1 MSKDGTVSLTAESL
15 SMQAR
20 GLEAFGRKVTTTAS
34 HLMGPLDPT
43 QSSSYQSAM
52 GEVSKQ
58 LRRPTLQRS
67 MFSMAKTTPTDM
79 VRSRLSTSEI
89 QHRALSYI
97 PDTLLKDIPED
108 DSSYSLFKGFQ
119 ASFPDFTYEGKKHRR
134 RVSRGRKML
143 EEGHVDPTSPQAVQK
158 LQKEKATMLHEFEML
173 GIRKNMASSEIREID
188 NKIANL
194 AGMRRIILD
203 RLADLEQEESILEH
217 DSKAV
222 LVFAGS
228 WNFLLIRT
236 SCGCGEPIGRSRRV
250 GTRGRVRGRSTYANA
265 GK

>member
-1 MSKDGTVSLTAESL
+1 MSKDGTVSLTADSL

-43 QSSSYQSAM
+43 QSTHYQTAM

-108 DSSYSLFKGFQ
+108 ENTYSLFKGFQ

-143 EEGHVDPTSPQAVQK
+143 EDGHIDPNSPQAVQK
-158 LQKEKATMLHEFEML
+158 LQREKATMMHEFEML

-217 DSKAV
+217 DSKAADISV
-222 LVFAGS
+222 K
-228 WNFLLIRT
+228 
-236 SCGCGEPIGRSRRV
+236 
-250 GTRGRVRGRSTYANA
+250 TRLDSTNI
-265 GK
+265 